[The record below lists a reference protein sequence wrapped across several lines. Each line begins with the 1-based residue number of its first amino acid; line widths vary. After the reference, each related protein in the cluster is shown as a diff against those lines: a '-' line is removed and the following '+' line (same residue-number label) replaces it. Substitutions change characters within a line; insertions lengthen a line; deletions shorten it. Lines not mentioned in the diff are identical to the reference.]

1 MTSTPKSF
9 PVRVTLSPA
18 EDANVSI
25 DHDITCVKG
34 SNEDLPLITELASKA
49 DIVLNAADADSEAI
63 IEAILEGCKRHLE
76 DTKSKSVFIHTSG
89 TAILGDGGEGTFN
102 PLTPVYDVRPEPID
116 FHTF

>member
-1 MTSTPKSF
+1 M
-9 PVRVTLSPA
+9 
-18 EDANVSI
+18 
-25 DHDITCVKG
+25 
-34 SNEDLPLITELASKA
+34 
-49 DIVLNAADADSEAI
+49 LNAADADSEAI